1 MRRGQVEAQ
10 LGYLRFSIESEG
22 EEMGESRE
30 DTYSD
35 ILSGDVE
42 VAEAIKNYEE
52 RKGLSRK
59 DTATTNFYGIED
71 EEFLDEVDLAF
82 STIRTA
88 ELFLDPIEMDLSVDY
103 LKEIHRRMFSDVYP
117 NAGKFRSV
125 TSSKRS
131 EFASPAQI
139 ERLID
144 DLFWKLE
151 NNAFLTKL
159 EEDDDEDFIYEL
171 AYVMGEL
178 EAIHPFYD
186 GNGRAIRYFITEM
199 AERAG
204 YAIRWDS
211 IDPEQLLE
219 ASIASIDGD
228 YQALVDVLDE
238 VTFPIEED

>member
-1 MRRGQVEAQ
+1 MRSSLEAQ

-30 DTYSD
+30 DTYSE
-35 ILSGDVE
+35 ILSEDVD
-42 VAEAIKNYEE
+42 VAEAISNYEA
-52 RKGLSRK
+52 KMGISKKKSNSDNL
-59 DTATTNFYGIED
+59 YGIED
-71 EEFLDEVDLAF
+71 EELLGAVDLAL

-88 ELFLDPIEMDLSVDY
+88 ELFLSPIEMDFSVDY
-103 LKEIHRRMFSDVYP
+103 LKEIHRRMFSDIYA

-125 TSSKRS
+125 SSSKRT
-131 EFASPAQI
+131 EFASPNQI
-139 ERLID
+139 DKLVD

-151 NNAFLTKL
+151 TNAFLTKL

-186 GNGRAIRYFITEM
+186 GNGRAIRFFITQI
-199 AERAG
+199 AEKAG

-211 IDPEQLLE
+211 ADPAQLLE

-228 YQALVDVLDE
+228 YQALVYVLDE